1 MTDQNSPLRVHH
13 RLDGRTMI
21 SVHHPDSDET
31 VNVGVT
37 SDIWPDHIAPA
48 IAALNKH
55 IAGWPVGPFTVDEVR
70 AAA

>member
-1 MTDQNSPLRVHH
+1 M
-13 RLDGRTMI
+13 
-21 SVHHPDSDET
+21 
-31 VNVGVT
+31 T

-55 IAGWPVGPFTVDEVR
+55 IAGWPVGPFSVDDVK